1 MAQQTLKELLQRE
14 RERLEARQS
23 RLIGLLSEI
32 NREQQRLDQESQ
44 ELATA
49 ERVFS
54 RLEFEG
60 DTKVLPYTPP
70 SARQQQEPAPEPE
83 VLDMAFIIS
92 EAARPRSERER
103 ERERAEDRPRSQRS
117 L

>member
-54 RLEFEG
+54 RLESEG
-60 DTKVLPYTPP
+60 ETKVLPYTPP
-70 SARQQQEPAPEPE
+70 SARQQEPAPEPE

-92 EAARPRSERER
+92 EAARPRAERER
-103 ERERAEDRPRSQRS
+103 DRSEDRPRSQRS